1 MGSCKLKFI
10 TISIIVVYT
19 LACII
24 SQLAV
29 PHGLQGD
36 IGSDG
41 NDNDHSITSQIK
53 EGHGL
58 GNIFKIQQEVADDRK
73 NIAHQNNHRIAELFK
88 IKNEKYR
95 KDTLEHVV
103 LGSVEGNLWKK
114 KVGGRDVLPV
124 PYKEKVSPK
133 TMSGRSK
140 THTGTKQEKYVVPN
154 VVHYISFGKEKKW
167 TFNQM
172 LSVKSA
178 FTKIKPEV
186 IYFHCENEPT
196 GSWWIY
202 VKENIK
208 TLKVVNV
215 KAPETIFN
223 QSIIVPSHKADV
235 YRLKILQKYGGI
247 YLNSNII
254 VLKSF
259 DQFRRYN
266 FTLGIMSKQFKQTP
280 GKLNKDVIISAINAT
295 FINLW
300 YNTYRTYK
308 SKERPLDYHSCII
321 PYRLG
326 VKFPAL
332 IHIEEHALIF
342 PSNNAHLFVYQRYY
356 DIQHKYAIQLTFN
369 PTLQT
374 FDPLTMMSS
383 NTTFGYLLRLIYYEN
398 KMHL

>member
-19 LACII
+19 TVCII
-24 SQLAV
+24 SQLTV

-36 IGSDG
+36 IGPDG
-41 NDNDHSITSQIK
+41 NDNDHGMTSQIK
-53 EGHGL
+53 EGHDF
-58 GNIFKIQQEVADDRK
+58 GNIYKIQQVVADDRK
-73 NIAHQNNHRIAELFK
+73 NIEHQNDPTITEIIK
-88 IKNEKYR
+88 IKNSQYR
-95 KDTLEHVV
+95 KDTLENVV

-114 KVGGRDVLPV
+114 RDGRHDVLPE
-124 PYKEKVSPK
+124 PNKEGVSSK
-133 TMSGRSK
+133 FMTGRSK
-140 THTGTKQEKYVVPN
+140 VHTGTKQGQYVVPN

-208 TLKVVNV
+208 TLKVVKV

-223 QSIIVPSHKADV
+223 QSIIVPSHKSDV
-235 YRLKILQKYGGI
+235 YRLMILQKYGGI

-266 FTLGIMSKQFKQTP
+266 FTMGIMSKQFKQTP
-280 GKLNKDVIISAINAT
+280 GKLNNDLIISAINAP

-332 IHIEEHALIF
+332 IHIEEHALMF

-356 DIQHKYAIQLTFN
+356 NIQHKYAIQLTFN

-374 FDPLTMMSS
+374 FDPLTMASS

-398 KMHL
+398 KLHF